1 MRSYVFG
8 IAIKSALLSCGFV
21 HCCAAGD
28 ATFSNDGE
36 RIFAICDDDNA
47 AICELNLMN
56 YTFRKNSFPQLPD
69 QTWLRGIARS
79 GDKAILCVTNETL
92 WSFDPDSKELTK
104 IRDAP
109 EGTKFSNIAYD
120 PNSHANFITGGTDN
134 PLLRLKNGGREFEEI
149 DVRRH
154 PFIGCPVF
162 ARDGELF
169 FSEYGDLWRGEIYN
183 DSLGRGSGAQRI
195 PIRSACNT
203 RDS

>member
-69 QTWLRGIARS
+69 QTWLRGIAQTRRIRQSFASQMRRYGRS
-79 GDKAILCVTNETL
+79 
-92 WSFDPDSKELTK
+92 
-104 IRDAP
+104 IR
-109 EGTKFSNIAYD
+109 I
-120 PNSHANFITGGTDN
+120 
-134 PLLRLKNGGREFEEI
+134 RKN
-149 DVRRH
+149 
-154 PFIGCPVF
+154 
-162 ARDGELF
+162 
-169 FSEYGDLWRGEIYN
+169 
-183 DSLGRGSGAQRI
+183 
-195 PIRSACNT
+195 
-203 RDS
+203 